1 MGVCD
6 PNSAK
11 LRIAGSIDSL
21 DPCEFILFY
30 LLFKFSYWNGA
41 EKFLDFIIIARFDI
55 LLLYHNRNFQTR
67 WVYQIILVNKISS
80 IYVVIY

>member
-41 EKFLDFIIIARFDI
+41 EKFLDFMIIARFDI
-55 LLLYHNRNFQTR
+55 FSYTTTGIFKQDGYIKLF
-67 WVYQIILVNKISS
+67 
-80 IYVVIY
+80 